1 MHHWVFNSFDCHNY
15 LGPRPSVR
23 IAGGKLLFF
32 SSLVDRYLVF
42 IHIGDLEQDNRPI
55 WNILGQFKGQS
66 VYNIV
71 DIVEADV
78 IYLGN
83 LFALVVGYAVNHVLG
98 RDA

>member
-1 MHHWVFNSFDCHNY
+1 MRH
-15 LGPRPSVR
+15 PRPSVR
-23 IAGGKLLFF
+23 IAGGELLFF

-42 IHIGDLEQDNRPI
+42 VHVGDLEQDNRPI

-71 DIVEADV
+71 DIVKADV
-78 IYLGN
+78 INLGN
-83 LFALVVGYAVNHVLG
+83 FPSLVVGYAVYHVLG